1 MFGNQ
6 IQQVPISSPR
16 YGLNEVPEEKEPLWK
31 MFLKQFTG
39 PMQIMIECAALFPG
53 FPWPLLRAQISPLV
67 MSRRRW
73 GCAFWSTIG
82 PTSPSSWCLG
92 WSSTRHLEV
101 GLTVCALWAEKPYHQ
116 FSDFQRKSEKSQ
128 KNLKNVK
135 FIKILKISNFQKN
148 LKPSIKI

>member
-116 FSDFQRKSEKSQ
+116 FSDFQR
-128 KNLKNVK
+128 NLT
-135 FIKILKISNFQKN
+135 IWDILNFGGRPVAEADHHFS
-148 LKPSIKI
+148 L